1 MKPVVSASQIAA
13 QAYAQ
18 GTGAQNR
25 AAGPR
30 AAAQPA
36 FPLDAKG
43 LPEKGT
49 APVRRVSQET
59 EAFRIEISA
68 EALEAAKRDGGRSA
82 GRAEQD
88 TAKPASD
95 VAEIAFQPVE
105 SATAG
110 AGRREAPFAHEASG
124 RAEAEPP
131 RRPGTLLDITV

>member
-1 MKPVVSASQIAA
+1 
-13 QAYAQ
+13 
-18 GTGAQNR
+18 
-25 AAGPR
+25 
-30 AAAQPA
+30 
-36 FPLDAKG
+36 
-43 LPEKGT
+43 
-49 APVRRVSQET
+49 VSQET

-82 GRAEQD
+82 GRAAQD
-88 TAKPASD
+88 TAEPASD